1 MLSLNDLK
9 KRTIMND
16 SDKMKDD
23 SLEKALS
30 MMAHPDEWTEDKVL
44 EIMEDEESM
53 QVCQDILDCRLAM
66 HREHLSHKPDV
77 EVEWEKFRKKHS
89 RRSNRYWITMG
100 VAIGMAAS
108 FLLIF
113 VFSWIKG
120 FNGLSKDTIVYF
132 TATDVAN
139 QDIMLKTTS
148 GIHVSL
154 SNQLIQEDLEKV
166 GALLLQTDSARLEYT
181 ESINKVETHLL
192 STPRGKTFEVVLED
206 GSKIWLNAD
215 SRLEYPSRFVGDK
228 RVVKLYGEAYF
239 QISKDEKRPFIVD
252 TDGLQTIVLGTEFN
266 VRNYKKEN
274 SHVTL
279 IEGSVKVN
287 TTDNEHSVVL
297 SPGEN
302 VRILE
307 DGSLG
312 VKEVDVDTY
321 IYWRDGY
328 FYFDNMTF
336 ADIMQ
341 DIGRW
346 YNVNVVFDDARVM
359 NYKLRYFCKRD
370 EGIEKAVE
378 RLQCM
383 KKAKVSL
390 EGNTVYIR

>member
-1 MLSLNDLK
+1 
-9 KRTIMND
+9 MND

-23 SLEKALS
+23 GLGKVLS
-30 MMAHPDEWTEDKVL
+30 MLEHPEEWTEDEVL
-44 EIMEDEESM
+44 EIMEDEECM

-66 HREHLSHKPDV
+66 QQEHLSYKPDV
-77 EVEWEKFRKKHS
+77 EAEWGKFRQKHS
-89 RRSNRYWITMG
+89 RRSNRYWISIG

-108 FLLIF
+108 FLLILA
-113 VFSWIKG
+113 FSWLTG
-120 FNGLSKDTIVYF
+120 YNGLSKDTVVYF
-132 TATDVAN
+132 TATDDLN
-139 QDIMLKTTS
+139 RDITLQTTS
-148 GIHVSL
+148 GVHISL
-154 SNQLIQEDLEKV
+154 ENLLAREELDQV
-166 GALLLQTDSARLEYT
+166 GARLIQTDSAKLEYT
-181 ESINKVETHLL
+181 ESIEKVETHLL
-192 STPRGKTFEVVLED
+192 STPRGKTFEVVLGD

-215 SRLEYPSRFVGDK
+215 SRLEYPSCFVGDR

-239 QISKDEKRPFIVD
+239 QISKDEKRPFIVE

-287 TTDNEHSVVL
+287 NTANEYSVVL

-302 VRILE
+302 ARVME

-312 VKEVDVDTY
+312 VQKVDVDTY

-328 FYFDNMTF
+328 FYFDNRTL
-336 ADIMQ
+336 AEIMQ

-359 NYKLRYFCKRD
+359 DYKLRYFCKRD

-378 RLQCM
+378 RLQYL
-383 KKAKVSL
+383 KKAQVSL

>member
-1 MLSLNDLK
+1 
-9 KRTIMND
+9 MND

-120 FNGLSKDTIVYF
+120 YQNLSKETVVYF
-132 TATDVAN
+132 TASDGSN
-139 QDIMLKTTS
+139 QDVTLQTMS
-148 GIHVSL
+148 GVHISL
-154 SNQLIQEDLEKV
+154 DNLLAREELDQV
-166 GALLLQTDSARLEYT
+166 GTGLLQTDSARLEYT
-181 ESINKVETHLL
+181 ESIEKVETHLL

-239 QISKDEKRPFIVD
+239 QVAKNENQPFIVE
-252 TDGLQTIVLGTEFN
+252 TDGLQTMVLGTEFN
-266 VRNYKKEN
+266 VRSYKDSP

-279 IEGSVKVN
+279 IEGSVKVSDI
-287 TTDNEHSVVL
+287 DNKYCVMLKPS
-297 SPGEN
+297 EN
-302 VRILE
+302 VRLLD
-307 DGSLG
+307 DGTFSLQ
-312 VKEVDVDTY
+312 KVDVDKY
-321 IYWRDGY
+321 IYWRDGF
-328 FYFDNMTF
+328 FYFDNMSF
-336 ADIMQ
+336 ADIMK

-346 YNVNVVFDDARVM
+346 YNVNVIFENPKAMD
-359 NYKLRYFCKRD
+359 YKLRYFCKRD
-370 EGIEKAVE
+370 EGIEIAIE
-378 RLQCM
+378 RLKCM
-383 KKAKVSL
+383 KKARITL
-390 EGNTVYIR
+390 ENNTVYIR

>member
-1 MLSLNDLK
+1 
-9 KRTIMND
+9 MND

-120 FNGLSKDTIVYF
+120 YQNLSKETVVYF
-132 TATDVAN
+132 TASDGSN
-139 QDIMLKTTS
+139 QDVTLQTMS
-148 GIHVSL
+148 GVHISL
-154 SNQLIQEDLEKV
+154 DNLLAREELDQV
-166 GALLLQTDSARLEYT
+166 GTGLLQTDSARLEYT
-181 ESINKVETHLL
+181 ESIEKVETHLL

-239 QISKDEKRPFIVD
+239 QVSKDEKRPFIVD

-287 TTDNEHSVVL
+287 NTDNEHSVVL

>member
-1 MLSLNDLK
+1 
-9 KRTIMND
+9 MND

-23 SLEKALS
+23 GLGKVLS
-30 MMAHPDEWTEDKVL
+30 MLEHPEEWTEDEVL
-44 EIMEDEESM
+44 EIMEDEECM

-66 HREHLSHKPDV
+66 QQEDLSYKPDV
-77 EVEWEKFRKKHS
+77 EAEWGKFRQKHS
-89 RRSNRYWITMG
+89 RRSNRYWISIG

-108 FLLIF
+108 FLLILA
-113 VFSWIKG
+113 FSWLTG
-120 FNGLSKDTIVYF
+120 YNGLSKDTVVYF
-132 TATDVAN
+132 TATDGLN
-139 QDIMLKTTS
+139 QDITLQTTS
-148 GIHVSL
+148 GVHISL
-154 SNQLIQEDLEKV
+154 ENLLAREELDQV
-166 GALLLQTDSARLEYT
+166 GARLIQTDSAKLEYT
-181 ESINKVETHLL
+181 ESIEKVETHLL
-192 STPRGKTFEVVLED
+192 STPRGKTFEVVLGD

-215 SRLEYPSRFVGDK
+215 SRLEYPSCFVGDR

-239 QISKDEKRPFIVD
+239 QISKDEKRPFIVE

-287 TTDNEHSVVL
+287 NTANEYSVVL

-302 VRILE
+302 ARVME

-312 VKEVDVDTY
+312 VQKVDVDTY

-328 FYFDNMTF
+328 FYFDNRTL
-336 ADIMQ
+336 AEIMQ

-359 NYKLRYFCKRD
+359 DYKLRYFCKRD

-378 RLQCM
+378 RLQYL
-383 KKAKVSL
+383 KKAQVSL

>member
-1 MLSLNDLK
+1 
-9 KRTIMND
+9 MND
-16 SDKMKDD
+16 FDKMKDD

-192 STPRGKTFEVVLED
+192 STPRGKTFEVVLVD

-215 SRLEYPSRFVGDK
+215 SRLEYPSRFVGAK

-239 QISKDEKRPFIVD
+239 QVAKNESQPFIVE
-252 TDGLQTIVLGTEFN
+252 TDGLQTMVLGTEFN
-266 VRNYKKEN
+266 VRSYKDSP

-279 IEGSVKVN
+279 IEGSVKVSDI
-287 TTDNEHSVVL
+287 DNKYCVMLKPS
-297 SPGEN
+297 EN
-302 VRILE
+302 VRLLD
-307 DGSLG
+307 DGTFSLQ
-312 VKEVDVDTY
+312 KVDVDKY
-321 IYWRDGY
+321 IYWRDGF
-328 FYFDNMTF
+328 FYFDNMSF

-346 YNVNVVFDDARVM
+346 YNVNVIFENPKAMD
-359 NYKLRYFCKRD
+359 YKLRYFCKRD
-370 EGIEKAVE
+370 EGIEIAIE
-378 RLQCM
+378 RLKCM
-383 KKAKVSL
+383 KKARITL
-390 EGNTVYIR
+390 ENNTVYIR

>member
-1 MLSLNDLK
+1 
-9 KRTIMND
+9 MND

-23 SLEKALS
+23 GLGKVLS
-30 MMAHPDEWTEDKVL
+30 MLEHPEEWTEDEVL
-44 EIMEDEESM
+44 EIMEDEECM

-66 HREHLSHKPDV
+66 QQEHLSYKPDV
-77 EVEWEKFRKKHS
+77 EAEWGKFRQKHS
-89 RRSNRYWITMG
+89 RRSNRYWITIG

-108 FLLIF
+108 FLLILA
-113 VFSWIKG
+113 FSWLTG
-120 FNGLSKDTIVYF
+120 YNGLSKDTVVYF
-132 TATDVAN
+132 TATDGLN
-139 QDIMLKTTS
+139 QDITLQTTS
-148 GIHVSL
+148 GVHISL
-154 SNQLIQEDLEKV
+154 ENLLAREELDQV
-166 GALLLQTDSARLEYT
+166 GARLIQTDSAKLEYT
-181 ESINKVETHLL
+181 ESIEKVETHLL
-192 STPRGKTFEVVLED
+192 STPRGKTFEVVLGD

-215 SRLEYPSRFVGDK
+215 SRLEYPSRFVGDR

-239 QISKDEKRPFIVD
+239 QISKDEKRPFIVE

-287 TTDNEHSVVL
+287 NTANEYSVVL

-302 VRILE
+302 ARVME

-312 VKEVDVDTY
+312 VQKVDVDTY

-328 FYFDNMTF
+328 FYFDNRTL
-336 ADIMQ
+336 AEIMQ

-359 NYKLRYFCKRD
+359 DYKLRYFCKRD

-378 RLQCM
+378 GLQYL
-383 KKAKVSL
+383 KKAQVSL

>member
-1 MLSLNDLK
+1 
-9 KRTIMND
+9 MND

-23 SLEKALS
+23 CLGKVLS
-30 MMAHPDEWTEDKVL
+30 MLENPEEWTENEVL
-44 EIMEDEESM
+44 EIMEDEECI

-66 HREHLSHKPDV
+66 QQEDLSYKPDV
-77 EVEWEKFRKKHS
+77 EAEWGKFRQKHS
-89 RRSNRYWITMG
+89 RRSNRYWISIG
-100 VAIGMAAS
+100 VSIGMAAS
-108 FLLIF
+108 ILLILA
-113 VFSWIKG
+113 FSWLTG
-120 FNGLSKDTIVYF
+120 YNGLSKDTVVYF
-132 TATDVAN
+132 TATDGLN
-139 QDIMLKTTS
+139 QDITLQTTS
-148 GIHVSL
+148 GVHISL
-154 SNQLIQEDLEKV
+154 ENLLAREELDQV
-166 GALLLQTDSARLEYT
+166 GARLIQTDSAKLEYT
-181 ESINKVETHLL
+181 ESIEKVETHLL
-192 STPRGKTFEVVLED
+192 STPRGKTFEVVLGD

-215 SRLEYPSRFVGDK
+215 SRLEYPSCFVGDR

-239 QISKDEKRPFIVD
+239 QISKDEKRPFIVE

-287 TTDNEHSVVL
+287 NTANEYSVVL

-302 VRILE
+302 ARVME

-312 VKEVDVDTY
+312 VQKVDVDTY

-328 FYFDNMTF
+328 FYFDNRTL
-336 ADIMQ
+336 AEIMQ

-359 NYKLRYFCKRD
+359 DYKLRYFCKRD

-378 RLQCM
+378 RLQYL
-383 KKAKVSL
+383 KKAQVSL

>member
-1 MLSLNDLK
+1 
-9 KRTIMND
+9 MND

-23 SLEKALS
+23 GLGKVLS
-30 MMAHPDEWTEDKVL
+30 MLEHPEEWTEDEVL
-44 EIMEDEESM
+44 EIMEDEECM

-66 HREHLSHKPDV
+66 QQEHLSYKPDV
-77 EVEWEKFRKKHS
+77 EAEWGKFRQRHS
-89 RRSNRYWITMG
+89 RRSNRYWITIG

-108 FLLIF
+108 FLLILA
-113 VFSWIKG
+113 FSWLTG
-120 FNGLSKDTIVYF
+120 YNGLSKDTVVYF
-132 TATDVAN
+132 TATDDLN
-139 QDIMLKTTS
+139 RDITLQTTS
-148 GIHVSL
+148 GVHISL
-154 SNQLIQEDLEKV
+154 ENLLAREELDQV
-166 GALLLQTDSARLEYT
+166 GARLIQTDSAKLEYT
-181 ESINKVETHLL
+181 ESIEKVETHLL
-192 STPRGKTFEVVLED
+192 STPRGKTFEVVLGD

-215 SRLEYPSRFVGDK
+215 SRLEYPSCFVGDR

-239 QISKDEKRPFIVD
+239 QISKDEKRPFIVE

-287 TTDNEHSVVL
+287 NTANEYSVVL

-302 VRILE
+302 ARVME

-312 VKEVDVDTY
+312 VQKVDVDTY

-328 FYFDNMTF
+328 FYFDNRTL
-336 ADIMQ
+336 AEIMQ

-359 NYKLRYFCKRD
+359 DYKLRYFCKRD

-378 RLQCM
+378 RLQYL
-383 KKAKVSL
+383 KKAQVSL

>member
-9 KRTIMND
+9 KRIIMND

-120 FNGLSKDTIVYF
+120 YQNLSKETVVYF
-132 TATDVAN
+132 TASDGSN
-139 QDIMLKTTS
+139 QDVTLQTMS
-148 GIHVSL
+148 GVHISL
-154 SNQLIQEDLEKV
+154 DNLLAREELDQV
-166 GALLLQTDSARLEYT
+166 GTGLLQTDSARLEYT
-181 ESINKVETHLL
+181 ESIEKVETHLL

-215 SRLEYPSRFVGDK
+215 SRLEYPSRFVGNK

-287 TTDNEHSVVL
+287 NTANEYSVVL

-302 VRILE
+302 ARVME

-312 VKEVDVDTY
+312 VQKVDVDTY

-328 FYFDNMTF
+328 FYFDNRTF

-359 NYKLRYFCKRD
+359 DYKLRYFCKRD

-383 KKAKVSL
+383 KKAQVSL

>member
-1 MLSLNDLK
+1 
-9 KRTIMND
+9 MND

-23 SLEKALS
+23 SMEKALS
-30 MMAHPDEWTEDKVL
+30 MMEHPEEWTEDELL
-44 EIMEDEESM
+44 EIMEDEECM

-66 HREHLSHKPDV
+66 QQEHLSLKPDV
-77 EVEWEKFRKKHS
+77 EAEWEKIRQKHS
-89 RRSNRYWITMG
+89 RRSNRYWVTMG

-108 FLLIF
+108 FLL
-113 VFSWIKG
+113 VLAFSWITG
-120 FNGLSKDTIVYF
+120 FNGLSKDTVVYF
-132 TATDVAN
+132 TATDGSN
-139 QDIMLKTTS
+139 QDITLQTTS
-148 GIHVSL
+148 GVHISL
-154 SNQLIQEDLEKV
+154 DNLLAREELDQV
-166 GALLLQTDSARLEYT
+166 GAGLLQTDSARLEYT
-181 ESINKVETHLL
+181 ESIEKVETHLL
-192 STPRGKTFEVVLED
+192 STPRGKTFEVVLGD

-215 SRLEYPSRFVGDK
+215 SRLEYPSCFVGDR

-239 QISKDEKRPFIVD
+239 QISKDEKRPFIVE

-287 TTDNEHSVVL
+287 NTANEYSVVL

-302 VRILE
+302 ARVME

-312 VKEVDVDTY
+312 VQKVDVDTY

-328 FYFDNMTF
+328 FYFDNRTL
-336 ADIMQ
+336 AEIMQ

-359 NYKLRYFCKRD
+359 DYKLRYFCKRD

-378 RLQCM
+378 RLQYL
-383 KKAKVSL
+383 KKAQVSL

>member
-1 MLSLNDLK
+1 
-9 KRTIMND
+9 MND
-16 SDKMKDD
+16 SDKIKDD
-23 SLEKALS
+23 GLGKVLS
-30 MMAHPDEWTEDKVL
+30 MLEHPEEWTEDEVL
-44 EIMEDEESM
+44 EIMEDEECM

-66 HREHLSHKPDV
+66 QQEDLSYKPDV
-77 EVEWEKFRKKHS
+77 EAEWGKFRQKHS
-89 RRSNRYWITMG
+89 RRSNRYWISIG

-108 FLLIF
+108 FLLILA
-113 VFSWIKG
+113 FSWLTG
-120 FNGLSKDTIVYF
+120 YNGLSKDTVVYF
-132 TATDVAN
+132 TATDGLN
-139 QDIMLKTTS
+139 QDITLQTTS
-148 GIHVSL
+148 GVHISL
-154 SNQLIQEDLEKV
+154 ENLLAREELDQV
-166 GALLLQTDSARLEYT
+166 GARLIQTDSAKLEYT
-181 ESINKVETHLL
+181 ESIEKVETHLL
-192 STPRGKTFEVVLED
+192 STPRGKTFEVVLGD

-215 SRLEYPSRFVGDK
+215 SRLEYPSCFVGDR

-239 QISKDEKRPFIVD
+239 QISKDEKRPFIVE

-287 TTDNEHSVVL
+287 NTANEYSVVL

-302 VRILE
+302 ARIME

-312 VKEVDVDTY
+312 VQKVDVDTY

-328 FYFDNMTF
+328 FYFDNRTL
-336 ADIMQ
+336 AEIMQ

-359 NYKLRYFCKRD
+359 DYKLRYFCKRD

-378 RLQCM
+378 RLQYL
-383 KKAKVSL
+383 KKAQVSL

>member
-1 MLSLNDLK
+1 
-9 KRTIMND
+9 MND

-23 SLEKALS
+23 GLGKVLS
-30 MMAHPDEWTEDKVL
+30 MLEHPEEWTEDEVL
-44 EIMEDEESM
+44 EIMEDEECM

-66 HREHLSHKPDV
+66 QQEHLSYKPDV
-77 EVEWEKFRKKHS
+77 EAEWGKFRQKHS
-89 RRSNRYWITMG
+89 RRSNRYWISIG

-108 FLLIF
+108 FLLILA
-113 VFSWIKG
+113 FSWLTG
-120 FNGLSKDTIVYF
+120 YNGLSKDTVVYF
-132 TATDVAN
+132 TATDGLN
-139 QDIMLKTTS
+139 QDITLQTTS
-148 GIHVSL
+148 GVHISL
-154 SNQLIQEDLEKV
+154 ENLLAREELDQV
-166 GALLLQTDSARLEYT
+166 GARLIQTDSAKLEYT
-181 ESINKVETHLL
+181 ESIEKVETHLL
-192 STPRGKTFEVVLED
+192 STPRGKIFEVVLGD

-215 SRLEYPSRFVGDK
+215 SRLEYPSCFVGDR

-239 QISKDEKRPFIVD
+239 QISKDEKRPFIVE

-287 TTDNEHSVVL
+287 NTANEYSVVL

-302 VRILE
+302 ARVME

-312 VKEVDVDTY
+312 VQKVDVDTY

-328 FYFDNMTF
+328 FYFDNRTL
-336 ADIMQ
+336 AEIMQ

-359 NYKLRYFCKRD
+359 DYKLRYFCKRD

-378 RLQCM
+378 RLQYL
-383 KKAKVSL
+383 KKAQVSL

>member
-1 MLSLNDLK
+1 
-9 KRTIMND
+9 MND

-23 SLEKALS
+23 SMEKALS
-30 MMAHPDEWTEDKVL
+30 MMEHPEEWTEDELL
-44 EIMEDEESM
+44 EIMEDEECM

-66 HREHLSHKPDV
+66 QQEHLSLKPDV
-77 EVEWEKFRKKHS
+77 EAEWGKFRQRHS
-89 RRSNRYWITMG
+89 RRSNRYWITIG

-108 FLLIF
+108 FLLILA
-113 VFSWIKG
+113 FSWLTG
-120 FNGLSKDTIVYF
+120 YNGLSKDTVVYF
-132 TATDVAN
+132 TATDGLN
-139 QDIMLKTTS
+139 QDITLQTTS
-148 GIHVSL
+148 GVHISL
-154 SNQLIQEDLEKV
+154 ENLLAREELDQV
-166 GALLLQTDSARLEYT
+166 GARLIQTDSAKLEYT
-181 ESINKVETHLL
+181 ESIEKVETHLL
-192 STPRGKTFEVVLED
+192 STPRGKTFEVVLGD

-215 SRLEYPSRFVGDK
+215 SRLEYPSRFVGDR

-239 QISKDEKRPFIVD
+239 QISKDEKRPFIVE

-287 TTDNEHSVVL
+287 NTANEYSVVL

-302 VRILE
+302 ARIME

-312 VKEVDVDTY
+312 VQKVDVDTY

-328 FYFDNMTF
+328 FYFDNRTL
-336 ADIMQ
+336 AEIMQ

-359 NYKLRYFCKRD
+359 DYKLRYFCKRD

-378 RLQCM
+378 RLQYL
-383 KKAKVSL
+383 KKAQVSL